1 MSIFNNSKAGTQ
13 YIDAGAHGGAGM
25 MHKEGLGGLSGPVA
39 IEFNPQL
46 ARLFNEKIN
55 KKIMKC

>member
-25 MHKEGLGGLSGPVA
+25 MHQERLAGLSGPVA

-46 ARLFNEKIN
+46 ARLFNEKII
-55 KKIMKC
+55 KR

>member
-1 MSIFNNSKAGTQ
+1 MSIFNYCKAATQ
-13 YIDAGAHGGAGM
+13 YFDAGAHGGAGM

-46 ARLFNEKIN
+46 ARLFNEKII
-55 KKIMKC
+55 KR